1 MNRMGGM
8 RDIRKPRGWYGLFV
22 FCLLLPAIP
31 PVMSEES
38 LEQETIS
45 IEGNRGLPKTLYI
58 APWKQVGEPL
68 EGEAFSRDPV
78 RDPAPVERDILQR
91 ELELHREGYSLE

>member
-1 MNRMGGM
+1 MCGTRNRQGH
-8 RDIRKPRGWYGLFV
+8 RSRLFAV
-22 FCLLLPAIP
+22 LVLLSGVIPA
-31 PVMSEES
+31 MAEEP
-38 LEQETIS
+38 LEQDTIS

-68 EGEAFSRDPV
+68 VGDAFESELE

>member
-1 MNRMGGM
+1 MMNATRN
-8 RDIRKPRGWYGLFV
+8 RQTYRYRPCVILA
-22 FCLLLPAIP
+22 LLSVVIPA
-31 PVMSEES
+31 MAEEP
-38 LEQETIS
+38 LQQDTIS

-68 EGEAFSRDPV
+68 EGDAFESELE

>member
-1 MNRMGGM
+1 MMNATRN
-8 RDIRKPRGWYGLFV
+8 RQTYRYRPWVILALLFV
-22 FCLLLPAIP
+22 VIPA
-31 PVMSEES
+31 MAEEP
-38 LEQETIS
+38 LQQETIS

-68 EGEAFSRDPV
+68 EGDSFESELE

>member
-1 MNRMGGM
+1 MSE
-8 RDIRKPRGWYGLFV
+8 IRNPRWRHGLIV
-22 FCLLLPAIP
+22 FCLLLPAGS
-31 PVMSEES
+31 PVMPEES
-38 LEQETIS
+38 LQQETIS

-68 EGEAFSRDPV
+68 EGEAFSSDPA
-78 RDPAPVERDILQR
+78 RDPAPVERDMLQR

>member
-1 MNRMGGM
+1 MMNAM
-8 RDIRKPRGWYGLFV
+8 RNRQTYRYRPWVILALLFV
-22 FCLLLPAIP
+22 VIPA
-31 PVMSEES
+31 MAEEP
-38 LEQETIS
+38 LQQETIS

-68 EGEAFSRDPV
+68 EGDSFESELE

-91 ELELHREGYSLE
+91 ELELHREGYSIE

>member
-1 MNRMGGM
+1 MNATSNRQSN
-8 RDIRKPRGWYGLFV
+8 RYLQCVILT
-22 FCLLLPAIP
+22 LLSAVIPA
-31 PVMSEES
+31 MAEEQ
-38 LEQETIS
+38 LQQETIS

-68 EGEAFSRDPV
+68 VGDAFESELE

-91 ELELHREGYSLE
+91 ELELHRKGYTLE

>member
-1 MNRMGGM
+1 MRGMYGTRNRQVY
-8 RDIRKPRGWYGLFV
+8 RGWPCV
-22 FCLLLPAIP
+22 ISVLLSLVMPA
-31 PVMSEES
+31 MAEEP

-68 EGEAFSRDPV
+68 EGDAFESELE

>member
-1 MNRMGGM
+1 VMNAM
-8 RDIRKPRGWYGLFV
+8 RNRQTYRYRPWVILALLFV
-22 FCLLLPAIP
+22 VIPA
-31 PVMSEES
+31 MAEEP
-38 LEQETIS
+38 LQQETIS

-68 EGEAFSRDPV
+68 EGDSFESELE

>member
-1 MNRMGGM
+1 MMNAM
-8 RDIRKPRGWYGLFV
+8 RNRQTYRYRPWVILALLFV
-22 FCLLLPAIP
+22 VIPA
-31 PVMSEES
+31 MAEEP
-38 LEQETIS
+38 LQQETIS

-68 EGEAFSRDPV
+68 EGDSFESELE

>member
-1 MNRMGGM
+1 MMNAM
-8 RDIRKPRGWYGLFV
+8 RNRQTYRYRPWVILALLFV
-22 FCLLLPAIP
+22 VIPA
-31 PVMSEES
+31 MAEEP
-38 LEQETIS
+38 LQQDTIS

-68 EGEAFSRDPV
+68 EGDSFESELE

>member
-1 MNRMGGM
+1 MNAM
-8 RDIRKPRGWYGLFV
+8 RNRQTYRYRPWVILALLFV
-22 FCLLLPAIP
+22 VIPA
-31 PVMSEES
+31 MAEEP
-38 LEQETIS
+38 LQQETIS

-68 EGEAFSRDPV
+68 EGDSFESELE